1 LRRYAT
7 VGDGQDV
14 AWWTVFVEELGRVG
28 YEGPISIE
36 YEISLV
42 ALEESIGRAARV
54 LVEADAGPGTS
65 G

>member
-1 LRRYAT
+1 M
-7 VGDGQDV
+7 
-14 AWWTVFVEELGRVG
+14 LGRVG

-54 LVEADAGPGTS
+54 LVEAGAGPGTS